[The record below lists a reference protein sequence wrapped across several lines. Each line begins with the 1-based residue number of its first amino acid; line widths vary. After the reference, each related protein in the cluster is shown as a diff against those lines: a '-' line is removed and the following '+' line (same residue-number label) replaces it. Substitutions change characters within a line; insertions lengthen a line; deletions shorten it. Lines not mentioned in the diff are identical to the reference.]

1 MANEELTRRSLHA
14 VAELVLAGPQ
24 HRRTGEIALVV
35 EPAGFRTLTEPQLSV
50 DGTDL
55 VAGDRR
61 IPIDGS
67 TCAELAAAAGV
78 DAGPPKD
85 LYPDGSGVAPGD
97 TLHLDASA
105 TAWIEQCWASGAE
118 ALRRLAPGE
127 QPILWPEHFD
137 VGIELDGVSYG
148 VSPGDGYLDEPYAY
162 VNPGKHADHPYWNAP
177 FGSARPMHELSDTDA
192 VYAYFA
198 EGQRSR

>member
-24 HRRTGEIALVV
+24 HRRTGEIALLV
-35 EPAGFRTLTEPQLSV
+35 EPAGFRTLTDRTLSV

-78 DAGPPKD
+78 VAGAPEG
-85 LYPDGSGVAPGD
+85 LYRDGSGVAPGE

-105 TAWIEQCWASGAE
+105 TAWIEQSWASGAA
-118 ALRRLAPGE
+118 ALSRLAPGE

-148 VSPGDGYLDEPYAY
+148 VSPGDGYLGEPYAY
-162 VNPGKHADHPYWNAP
+162 VNPGEHADHAYWNAP
-177 FGSARPMHELSDTDA
+177 FGSARAMRKLAGPDA
-192 VYAYFA
+192 VYEYFA
-198 EGQRSR
+198 EGRRLG